1 MVFSKYHTQI
11 RYNSMVLIVVA
22 IGMATIYRI
31 SSLEQWESSS
41 IAKPTAPGDDNPA
54 IAALMHEHID

>member
-1 MVFSKYHTQI
+1 
-11 RYNSMVLIVVA
+11 MVLIVVA

-31 SSLEQWESSS
+31 SSLEQWESSR